1 MVFLQWLP
9 TSLGASSQNENK
21 LEDGVYIIYT
31 TRFSDEDTV
40 AEDVRPHIDRVVK
53 GADDV
58 IEIRR
63 DSEMNVSVLREFLNR
78 RDTKHRRSE
87 TMRDDLIQKADFRLL
102 YLKIFVEFN
111 DIIGNEE
118 LSEERIISEYLE
130 GKESLKSI
138 AEKYEIK
145 SRKTVFGWLKKYRNT
160 GTTNN
165 DKRGRPLKTEEID
178 YKVRYEILKKYQ
190 AFLKEQQEKK

>member
-1 MVFLQWLP
+1 MAKKGQKFQRY
-9 TSLGASSQNENK
+9 TDEEKAK
-21 LEDGVYIIYT
+21 IIY
-31 TRFSDEDTV
+31 
-40 AEDVRPHIDRVVK
+40 
-53 GADDV
+53 
-58 IEIRR
+58 
-63 DSEMNVSVLREFLNR
+63 
-78 RDTKHRRSE
+78 
-87 TMRDDLIQKADFRLL
+87 
-102 YLKIFVEFN
+102 
-111 DIIGNEE
+111 
-118 LSEERIISEYLE
+118 EYLE

>member
-1 MVFLQWLP
+1 MAKKGQKFQR
-9 TSLGASSQNENK
+9 
-21 LEDGVYIIYT
+21 YT
-31 TRFSDEDTV
+31 DE
-40 AEDVRPHIDRVVK
+40 E
-53 GADDV
+53 
-58 IEIRR
+58 
-63 DSEMNVSVLREFLNR
+63 
-78 RDTKHRRSE
+78 
-87 TMRDDLIQKADFRLL
+87 KA
-102 YLKIFVEFN
+102 K
-111 DIIGNEE
+111 
-118 LSEERIISEYLE
+118 IISEYLE
-130 GKESLKSI
+130 GEESLKSI

>member
-1 MVFLQWLP
+1 MAKKGQKFQR
-9 TSLGASSQNENK
+9 
-21 LEDGVYIIYT
+21 YT
-31 TRFSDEDTV
+31 DEKK
-40 AEDVRPHIDRVVK
+40 AE
-53 GADDV
+53 
-58 IEIRR
+58 
-63 DSEMNVSVLREFLNR
+63 
-78 RDTKHRRSE
+78 
-87 TMRDDLIQKADFRLL
+87 
-102 YLKIFVEFN
+102 
-111 DIIGNEE
+111 
-118 LSEERIISEYLE
+118 IISEYLE